1 MQNIQNNARNTVILG
16 IDSSAKSGAA
26 AVMRGGEI
34 LSTQINSSGLTHS
47 QTLMPMIDSVI
58 SNSGIKTEDIG
69 IIAVTVGPGSF
80 TGLRIGLSSAKGI
93 AAVTGAECVGL
104 STLEALAF
112 GAKSDGIICAVM
124 DARVKRVYN
133 ALFLRE
139 GEKFTRLTEDRT
151 LEISA
156 LSDELKTYGQR
167 IYLVG
172 DAAST
177 CFEQYK
183 DSIENISVDTDNIN
197 IKGENVCAL
206 ASTKSHSAVNYK
218 QLNPHYIQL
227 PQAQRE
233 LIAKTGGI
241 SK

>member
-26 AVMRGGEI
+26 AVMHGGEI
-34 LSTQINSSGLTHS
+34 LSSQINMSGLTHS

-58 SNSGIKTEDIG
+58 SKSGVKIEDIG

-93 AAVTGAECVGL
+93 AAVTGAECIGL
-104 STLEALAF
+104 SALEALAF
-112 GAKSDGIICAVM
+112 GAKGDGIICAVM

-133 ALFLRE
+133 ALFSRK
-139 GEKFTRLTEDRT
+139 GTKFTRITDDRT
-151 LEISA
+151 LEISE
-156 LSDELKTYGQR
+156 LLEELKTYNQP

-172 DAAST
+172 DAANI

-183 DSIENISVDTDNIN
+183 DSIENLSVDEKNIN
-197 IKGENVCAL
+197 IKGESICGLAL
-206 ASTKSHSAVNYK
+206 TKLSDTVNYK

-233 LIAKTGGI
+233 LIAKTGGDL
-241 SK
+241 K